1 MMIETHCHT
10 IFSNEPRPD
19 PMDPLLACEK
29 AVAIGLRGITFTE
42 HVDTNN
48 SHPVTIDNAGYRAAI
63 AEARRRFA
71 GRLEILIGL
80 EADLMES
87 LFTRVSQETADWELD
102 YLIGSQHLADDL
114 HDGTD
119 VAFFYGKTKAQAYRM
134 YLEKAL
140 ASLKKIDGFDMF
152 GHINYITRYAPY
164 PDWMMHYDEF
174 ADLLDAIFTELI
186 NKDKGL
192 EFNTAVYYARKEVLP
207 PGHVE
212 STLKL
217 LRRYRELGGEK
228 ICLASDAHYPAVI
241 GYRFEHF
248 RELLRTAGFR
258 YGVYFIHRQPQYY
271 SLI

>member
-10 IFSNEPRPD
+10 IFSNEPRSD
-19 PMDPLLACEK
+19 PMDLFQACEK
-29 AVAIGLRGITFTE
+29 AIAIGLQGITFTE
-42 HVDTNN
+42 HVDTDDN
-48 SHPVTIDNAGYRAAI
+48 HPIMVDSAGYRAAI
-63 AEARRRFA
+63 AEARCRFA

-80 EADLMES
+80 EADLMEGV
-87 LFTRVSQETADWELD
+87 FTRVSHESADWELD
-102 YLIGSQHLADDL
+102 YLIGSQHLVDDV
-114 HDGTD
+114 HDGTL
-119 VAFFYGKTKAQAYRM
+119 VTFFLGKTKLQVYRM
-134 YLEKAL
+134 YLEKIL
-140 ASLKKIDGFDMF
+140 ASIKKIDGFDML
-152 GHINYITRYAPY
+152 GHFNYITRNALD
-164 PDWMMHYDEF
+164 PDWTMHYDDF
-174 ADLLDAIFTELI
+174 ADLLDAIFTELV

-207 PGHVE
+207 PGHLE

-241 GYRFEHF
+241 GYRFDHF

-258 YGVYFIHRQPQYY
+258 YGVYFVHRQPRFY